1 MGALDI
7 VILFVYLAAMVGL
20 GFYAKRR
27 QKNVD
32 DYFVAGR
39 RMGPFTISCMW
50 LAAWIGGAAIVGTS
64 ARIYEYGVT
73 GIWYILAESIG
84 FLLFGFFMARRV
96 KQLGDRHNHLTYPDF
111 IEQHYDNRTRAVA
124 TITTV
129 LAYTAYTAGQFA
141 ASAAILEVLLGWS
154 YGTALLLSGAIVIL
168 YTAVGG
174 YLAVTY
180 TDRVQVAL
188 VLLGIVAIGVP
199 VAISH
204 AGSWGDMRAAL
215 PASFY
220 DLGAQGWDRIAALV
234 VSMVLS
240 FFVAMDSFSRSFA
253 ARDAATAR
261 TGALLT
267 IVLVL
272 PIALAVAWLGLASAV
287 LYPGRESG
295 AGILTTF
302 VLEAFPAGL
311 KGLMVIGILSATMSV
326 AAICVITASANYT
339 RDIHQR
345 YIQPG
350 ISRPAM
356 LRLGTLASLGAGVL
370 AMLMA
375 WKMRDIIDILQLGFT
390 INSAAL
396 FLPTIAAIY
405 WPHVPPSAAF
415 WSSSLSLA
423 TVIVWRIAADV
434 GIGGVFHLDP
444 LWPGLLVSTVVLL
457 ALTFTGSRGVARAGA

>member
-1 MGALDI
+1 M
-7 VILFVYLAAMVGL
+7 
-20 GFYAKRR
+20 
-27 QKNVD
+27 
-32 DYFVAGR
+32 
-39 RMGPFTISCMW
+39 
-50 LAAWIGGAAIVGTS
+50 
-64 ARIYEYGVT
+64 
-73 GIWYILAESIG
+73 
-84 FLLFGFFMARRV
+84 
-96 KQLGDRHNHLTYPDF
+96 
-111 IEQHYDNRTRAVA
+111 
-124 TITTV
+124 
-129 LAYTAYTAGQFA
+129 
-141 ASAAILEVLLGWS
+141 LLGWN

-168 YTAVGG
+168 YTAIGG

-261 TGALLT
+261 NGALLT

-311 KGLMVIGILSATMSV
+311 KGLMVIGILSAIMSV
-326 AAICVITASANYT
+326 AAICVHHGVGELHARHPPALHPAGNFAPRHAAARHAGIAG
-339 RDIHQR
+339 RGR
-345 YIQPG
+345 PG
-350 ISRPAM
+350 DADGVEDARHHRHPPA
-356 LRLGTLASLGAGVL
+356 RLHH
-370 AMLMA
+370 
-375 WKMRDIIDILQLGFT
+375 QLG
-390 INSAAL
+390 S
-396 FLPTIAAIY
+396 P
-405 WPHVPPSAAF
+405 VP
-415 WSSSLSLA
+415 
-423 TVIVWRIAADV
+423 ADDC
-434 GIGGVFHLDP
+434 GD
-444 LWPGLLVSTVVLL
+444 LL
-457 ALTFTGSRGVARAGA
+457 APCACRAPRSGAAACRLPR